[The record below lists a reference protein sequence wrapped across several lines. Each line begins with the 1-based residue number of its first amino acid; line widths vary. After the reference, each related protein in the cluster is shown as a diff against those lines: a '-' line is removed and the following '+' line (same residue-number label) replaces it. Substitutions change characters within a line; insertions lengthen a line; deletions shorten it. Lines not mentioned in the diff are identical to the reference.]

1 MEVREV
7 IGSRCRYMSRE
18 SSVVTS
24 KMTRTEAIRAD
35 FDLLAAHSTDAWD
48 HNSHYYSF
56 LLAQLPRRCARALEI
71 GCGTGAFGDCWL
83 AAPITCWRSTSPR
96 K

>member
-1 MEVREV
+1 
-7 IGSRCRYMSRE
+7 
-18 SSVVTS
+18 
-24 KMTRTEAIRAD
+24 MTYSTTPTEAIRVD

-71 GCGTGAFGDCWL
+71 GCGTGAFARLL
-83 AAPITCWRSTSPR
+83 ARRADHVLALDLSPEMIRVTREHSTTI
-96 K
+96 